1 MHAHLSLLLNGLVII
16 KSTKHSSSVFSA
28 SRELIQHHRED
39 EWPVLRVQWKPQAY
53 EPEFESEHKKMYSP
67 SFIIFKVSPSY
78 SMAWLGHH
86 FPCIYLY
93 CRTQVMCHVTS
104 GTAAHRRK
112 QTYHNQNNQTQCNLH
127 KDLL

>member
-16 KSTKHSSSVFSA
+16 TSTKHSPSVCSA
-28 SRELIQHHRED
+28 IRELIQHHGED
-39 EWPVLRVQWKPQAY
+39 EWPVLRIQGKPQAY
-53 EPEFESEHKKMYSP
+53 EPRFASEHKKMYSP

-78 SMAWLGHH
+78 SMAWLGLH

-93 CRTQVMCHVTS
+93 CRTQVMCHFVS

-112 QTYHNQNNQTQCNLH
+112 QTYHDQNNQTQSNLC